1 MTAKV
6 IGLGGLTRF
15 EKDEAENLGTGIY
28 GNDAD
33 VHTIEAGGNV
43 LGQGRLWQAAGR
55 PKKRREPN
63 RVVAVGQYILK
74 SQAGFIADGKGLVL
88 FLFRNL

>member
-15 EKDEAENLGTGIY
+15 EKDEAENLGTGIF

-33 VHTIEAGGNV
+33 VHTIEQEGNV
-43 LGQGRLWQAAGR
+43 LGQGILW
-55 PKKRREPN
+55 E
-63 RVVAVGQYILK
+63 AVGGSLK
-74 SQAGFIADGKGLVL
+74 PFHASRVLAVGWSFYGSPIATNFKTED
-88 FLFRNL
+88 R